1 MKKLIVILVAVLLL
15 VAVAAGA
22 GNEAY
27 GGSRNEA
34 YGTNYGPLTVVAA
47 SNAPDHVKN
56 AAWKVCNG
64 TNDEVEI
71 EAALTAYGYVVLSGG
86 TFSIST
92 PIDLHGGYFISG
104 SGVNVTYLSL
114 AANVN
119 MFEYNSII
127 NGDSPATTFTTI
139 RDMTLAGNSS
149 TRTGGGIIM
158 FHNHKDLHL
167 KNLFVT
173 DFNGVGVHT
182 RGSWGATFENV
193 VIEFCTG
200 VGLKIDNPPETVVAG
215 TATGGFTVLD
225 TVTQQNT
232 AATGTVTTT
241 ISGGAGNLTID
252 ISSGTFND
260 SDTIDNDGSASTF
273 APSAVNAQ
281 TTTGPKLTNCKIQQN
296 SADHQVE
303 LESRVFASCFT
314 NCEFKA
320 SVAGKY
326 AIYFDGSDKNI
337 VNACRFLASN
347 ATASGYVG
355 LDNSAHW
362 NIISNC
368 FFSLTND
375 ITVGVDIGSGS
386 IGNLTVGCMFFDDT
400 TTPIPWDDT
409 ASNRGR
415 NEFINNVVRDN
426 TGLSKTHDHIRFHWA
441 AGSLAGFTGKR
452 IYDNALVG
460 WADDEELVL
469 PAAEVGM
476 EFEFYNVS
484 ATKAMR
490 VGPNGSEVMEKS
502 LGGGLEA
509 AGKYIEADS
518 EGEYIHLLCTKAGE
532 WRCVK
537 VIGSWTVE
545 G

>member
-1 MKKLIVILVAVLLL
+1 MKRVILFIFL
-15 VAVAAGA
+15 VILMFVPICLGQLWSGRTSRA
-22 GNEAY
+22 GNSA
-27 GGSRNEA
+27 
-34 YGTNYGPLTVVAA
+34 LVVAA

-56 AAWKVCNG
+56 TAWKVCDG
-64 TNDEVEI
+64 TNDEAEI

-86 TFSIST
+86 TFNIST
-92 PIDLHGGYFISG
+92 AIDLHGGYFIAG
-104 SGVNVTYLSL
+104 SGVNATYLSL

-127 NGDSPATTFTTI
+127 NGDAPATTFTTI
-139 RDMTLAGNSS
+139 RDMTLVGNSS

-158 FHNHKDLHL
+158 LHNHKDLHL

-173 DFNGVGVHT
+173 DFNGVGIHT

-193 VIEFCTG
+193 IIEFCTG
-200 VGLKIDNPPETVVAG
+200 VGLKIDNPPETVVTG

-241 ISGGAGNLTID
+241 ISGGAGTLTVD
-252 ISSGTFND
+252 VTSGTFNN

-273 APSAVNAQ
+273 APSAVNDQ
-281 TTTGPKLTNCKIQQN
+281 MTTGPKLTNCKIQQN
-296 SADHQVE
+296 SGDHQVE
-303 LESRVFASCFT
+303 IENTVYASCFT
-314 NCEFKA
+314 NCEFQAGVA
-320 SVAGKY
+320 SKY

-337 VNACRFLASN
+337 INACRFLSSN
-347 ATASGYVG
+347 ATASGFIG
-355 LDNSAHW
+355 LYNSAHN
-362 NIISNC
+362 NIISSCYFN
-368 FFSLTND
+368 LTND
-375 ITVGVDIGSGS
+375 VTVGVDVGSGS
-386 IGNLTVGCMFFDDT
+386 MGNLTIGCMFYDAT
-400 TTPIPWDDT
+400 ATPIPWDDS

-415 NEFINNVVRDN
+415 NEFINNVVRDT
-426 TGLSKTHDHIRFHWA
+426 TGLSKTHDHVRFHWT
-441 AGSLAGFTGKR
+441 AGALGGFTGKR
-452 IYDNALVG
+452 IYDNALSG

-469 PAAEVGM
+469 PAAEIGM

-502 LGGGLEA
+502 VGGGLEA

-532 WRCVK
+532 WRCVAA
-537 VIGSWTVE
+537 VGSWTVE